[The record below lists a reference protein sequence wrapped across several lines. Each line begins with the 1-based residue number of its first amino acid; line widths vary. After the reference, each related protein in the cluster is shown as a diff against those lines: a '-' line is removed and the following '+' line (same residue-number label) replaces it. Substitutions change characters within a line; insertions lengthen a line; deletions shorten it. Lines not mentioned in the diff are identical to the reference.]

1 MGSEDSL
8 GRSEKKDVDS
18 PGKEEIRS
26 KLAQCLMESW
36 ECRLP
41 LFPTHNDFELIVA
54 VLITSE

>member
-26 KLAQCLMESW
+26 KLAWCL
-36 ECRLP
+36 
-41 LFPTHNDFELIVA
+41 NDFELIVA